1 MPPVACGDGSP
12 SRTPR
17 KRTCEPCRDGY
28 DARDVLWLITPI
40 KPAFFERPARSH
52 LANNCGEIR
61 CERSSAERC
70 TNWES
75 NGSRLTV
82 RKRKGVSKGCLKL
95 CRIVWGR
102 RCGWGGF
109 KGSRARVYV

>member
-12 SRTPR
+12 SRTPP

-28 DARDVLWLITPI
+28 DAMDVLWLITPI
-40 KPAFFERPARSH
+40 KPAFFERPDRSRFPHNCGGIRGARS
-52 LANNCGEIR
+52 A
-61 CERSSAERC
+61 AERC

-82 RKRKGVSKGCLKL
+82 RKRKDVSRDCLKL
-95 CRIVWGR
+95 CRIVW
-102 RCGWGGF
+102 
-109 KGSRARVYV
+109 